1 MWQKKDLEKLREM
14 QEKLSDPTAMYAY
27 QSLSGMVNLME
38 GNIEQAISR
47 FELGDVTDIYYNYFR
62 GLALKAGGKEKEAT
76 KIFTQIANVNFSN
89 WDIAIVRNLAKKQ
102 LSKV

>member
-1 MWQKKDLEKLREM
+1 M

-38 GNIEQAISR
+38 GNIEQAISD
-47 FELGDVTDIYYNYFR
+47 FELVAVPAVYYNYFR
-62 GLALKAGGKEKEAT
+62 GLALKAGGKETQAT
-76 KIFTQIANVNFSN
+76 RVFTQIAKVNFSN

-102 LSKV
+102 LSKA